1 MRQSAQPVVA
11 TTAVDSSQEA
21 VVIDAEGIHAGEP
34 CPQCGGT
41 DTVTFEYREGFTE
54 LECPSCGYRSDAAEL
69 TALQRYGG
77 SLLEADADTPPLP
90 RKPLEA

>member
-1 MRQSAQPVVA
+1 M
-11 TTAVDSSQEA
+11 
-21 VVIDAEGIHAGEP
+21 IDAEGTYAGEP
-34 CPQCGGT
+34 CPECGST

-69 TALQRYGG
+69 SALQSYGG
-77 SLLEADADTPPLP
+77 SLLESRRDVPPLP